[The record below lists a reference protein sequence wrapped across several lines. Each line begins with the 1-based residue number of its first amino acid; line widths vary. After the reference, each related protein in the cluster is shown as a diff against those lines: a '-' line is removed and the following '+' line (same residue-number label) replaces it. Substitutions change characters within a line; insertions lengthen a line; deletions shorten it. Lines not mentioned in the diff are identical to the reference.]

1 MGFCDFAF
9 ILEACWISAFAM
21 LGVQCRLWIGRLFEL
36 IQVTSEST
44 AMFHDLP
51 ANAMGSFLMGFLTTR
66 DSILKQLHPTLH
78 IGTSTGFLGSFTTFA
93 SWNLSVTDLFIMGQ
107 VASGLVALVI
117 GTQSAI
123 VSWVMG
129 SQLAAF
135 VEYRFPERVQ
145 EDDEEIGPF
154 LKSQHLAYVG
164 FPLLALLF
172 IGFSILVWQ
181 DDSRN
186 RDEIWIAT
194 LLAPVGA
201 LGRWQL
207 ARLNKRGG
215 WFFWG
220 TYTANM
226 LAISVDVVVES
237 IIVAEE
243 TVNLVVLAI
252 PSGIAGCLSTV
263 STFVN
268 EIQSLQKHLEIK
280 DVSEEIAEAEEEQ
293 VKKVPQAIKDMA
305 KQYIYVLASLGSAQA
320 LFLLTYGTVTWTRG

>member
-1 MGFCDFAF
+1 
-9 ILEACWISAFAM
+9 M

-44 AMFHDLP
+44 ALFHDLP
-51 ANAMGSFLMGFLTTR
+51 ANALGSFLMGFLASR
-66 DSILKQLHPTLH
+66 DSLLKKLHPTLQS
-78 IGTSTGFLGSFTTFA
+78 GQALAFWGPSRAFE
-93 SWNLSVTDLFIMGQ
+93 SWHLSVTDLFLMGQ

-117 GTQSAI
+117 GTQTAI

-135 VEYRFPERVQ
+135 VEYRFPERVA

-154 LKSQHLAYVG
+154 LKSHHLAFTG
-164 FPLLALLF
+164 FPLVSLLF
-172 IGFSILVWQ
+172 IGVSILIWQ

-220 TYTANM
+220 TYAANM
-226 LAISVDVVVES
+226 LAISVDVAVES
-237 IIVAEE
+237 VIVAEE
-243 TVNLVVLAI
+243 TANLVVLAI
-252 PSGIAGCLSTV
+252 PSGLSGCLSTV

-268 EIQSLQKHLEIK
+268 EIQSLQKHPGNKE
-280 DVSEEIAEAEEEQ
+280 VAEELVQAEEEHMR
-293 VKKVPQAIKDMA
+293 KVPDALKGMV
-305 KQYIYVLASLGSAQA
+305 KQYIYVLGSLASAQA
-320 LFLLTYGTVTWTRG
+320 LFLATYGTVTWTRG

>member
-1 MGFCDFAF
+1 MSIGFFEF
-9 ILEACWISAFAM
+9 TFVLEVCWISACAM

-44 AMFHDLP
+44 ALFHDLP
-51 ANAMGSFLMGFLTTR
+51 ANALGSFLMGFLASR
-66 DSILKQLHPTLH
+66 DSLLKQLHPTLH

-93 SWNLSVTDLFIMGQ
+93 SWHLSVTDLFLMGQ

-117 GTQSAI
+117 GTQTAI

-135 VEYRFPERVQ
+135 VEYRFPERVA

-154 LKSQHLAYVG
+154 LKSHHLAFTG
-164 FPLLALLF
+164 FPLVSLLF
-172 IGFSILVWQ
+172 IGVSILIWQ

-220 TYTANM
+220 TYAANM
-226 LAISVDVVVES
+226 LAISVDVAVES
-237 IIVAEE
+237 VIVAEE
-243 TVNLVVLAI
+243 TANLVVLAI
-252 PSGIAGCLSTV
+252 PSGLSGCLSTV

-268 EIQSLQKHLEIK
+268 EIQSLQKHPGNKE
-280 DVSEEIAEAEEEQ
+280 VAEEIVQAEEEH
-293 VKKVPQAIKDMA
+293 VRKVPD
-305 KQYIYVLASLGSAQA
+305 A
-320 LFLLTYGTVTWTRG
+320 LE